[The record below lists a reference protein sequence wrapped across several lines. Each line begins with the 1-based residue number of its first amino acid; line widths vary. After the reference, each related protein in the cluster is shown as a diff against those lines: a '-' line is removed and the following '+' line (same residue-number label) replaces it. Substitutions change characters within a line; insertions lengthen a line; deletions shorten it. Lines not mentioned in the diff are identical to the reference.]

1 MRMLNRVLAV
11 LFAFALLVLGILIPT
26 EVIRAALS
34 KRHWLLPWESLTS
47 DLTGNSW
54 QAGPVRAVLIG
65 AAVVG
70 LLLLVGQL
78 KPRRPSALPLS
89 ASAAGVQ
96 ASTTRRSL
104 QQTLQ
109 RAAAEVDG
117 VSGATAR
124 VGRRTA
130 KITARAFLR
139 DAGGLQ
145 EQVTEHVTG
154 RLDSLSL
161 AHSPRL
167 TVRVQQKVSR

>member
-34 KRHWLLPWESLTS
+34 KQHWLLPWESLTS
-47 DLTGNSW
+47 DLTRNSW
-54 QAGPVRAVLIG
+54 QAGPIRAVLIG

-89 ASAAGVQ
+89 ASTPDVH

-104 QQTLQ
+104 QHTLQ
-109 RAAAEVDG
+109 RAAGDIDG
-117 VSGATAR
+117 VSSAKAK
-124 VGRRTA
+124 VRRRKA
-130 KITARAFLR
+130 KITAEAFLR
-139 DAGGLQ
+139 DTTGLQ

-154 RLDSLSL
+154 WMEGLSL
-161 AHSPRL
+161 AHPPRL
-167 TVRVQQKVSR
+167 TVRMQPKKNR